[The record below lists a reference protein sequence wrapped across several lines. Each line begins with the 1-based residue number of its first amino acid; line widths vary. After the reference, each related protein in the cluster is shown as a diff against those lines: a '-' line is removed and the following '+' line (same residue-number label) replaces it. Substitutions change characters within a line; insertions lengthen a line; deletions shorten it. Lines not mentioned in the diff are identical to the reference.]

1 MWQRPPLWKRQLVW
15 GRVGGEGWFNFYF
28 IVSNWFFSFNDNVFV
43 YWLWDWEVRPGVTRK
58 TTHPH
63 LTIFYCNF
71 QERAMPSARQRY
83 IDANFCQTSSKSL
96 PNIIVTSQVRLCQGA
111 NIGAKKEVKV
121 VHNYGHGGSGV
132 TLSWGCAGEVLPLP
146 FTTDWRE
153 DFVDKHSWS

>member
-1 MWQRPPLWKRQLVW
+1 M
-15 GRVGGEGWFNFYF
+15 
-28 IVSNWFFSFNDNVFV
+28 
-43 YWLWDWEVRPGVTRK
+43 TRK

-132 TLSWGCAGEVLPLP
+132 TLSWGCAGEVRPLP
-146 FTTDWRE
+146 FSVTR
-153 DFVDKHSWS
+153 F